1 MTTRILLAAAVT
13 AMFLP
18 STLARAD
25 NPRLVATVGRNDSFT
40 ISLRDSSENP
50 VTHLDAGTYDIEVH
64 DLSETHNFRL
74 HGPGVEQATDIGSK
88 EDVVWTV
95 ALADGKYRFEC
106 SAHASVM
113 NGWFTVRT
121 VAPTPLA
128 AAVGPKR
135 TITVKPKIV
144 EVGPATLTVNDR
156 SRTDN
161 FHLTGPGVNKKTG
174 VAFRGR
180 VSWNVSLQPGSY
192 TYRSD
197 KHKRL
202 RGSFV
207 VRLPA

>member
-1 MTTRILLAAAVT
+1 MTTRILLAAAV
-13 AMFLP
+13 AAVFLP
-18 STLARAD
+18 STIARAD

-40 ISLRDSSENP
+40 ISLRDSSGNP

-88 EDVVWTV
+88 EDIVWTV

-113 NGWFTVRT
+113 NGWFTVGT

-135 TITVKPKIV
+135 TISLKPKIV

-180 VSWNVSLQPGSY
+180 VTWNVSLQPGSY

>member
-1 MTTRILLAAAVT
+1 MTTRILLAAAIAAV
-13 AMFLP
+13 FLP

-40 ISLRDSSENP
+40 ISLRDSSGNP

-113 NGWFTVRT
+113 NGWFTVGT

-135 TITVKPKIV
+135 TISLKPKIV

-180 VSWNVSLQPGSY
+180 VTWNVSLQPGSY